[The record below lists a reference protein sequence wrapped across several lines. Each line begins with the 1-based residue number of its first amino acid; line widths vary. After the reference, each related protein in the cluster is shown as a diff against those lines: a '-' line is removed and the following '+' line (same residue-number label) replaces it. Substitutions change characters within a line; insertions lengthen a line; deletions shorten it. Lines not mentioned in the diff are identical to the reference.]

1 MYFTKNIFL
10 FLLIFNLTIS
20 SSFQLISFPS
30 LTDIFTFSFKLFSE
44 TLTGT
49 SIVNASSSNTKKDYF
64 NETNNGNNS
73 KICRLINSTNEKG
86 KNNFFNFIFFV
97 LKVSIGMDLSKVT
110 LPTFILERRSL
121 LEMYSEFFGKFFNF
135 LLIL

>member
-20 SSFQLISFPS
+20 SSFQLITS

-86 KNNFFNFIFFV
+86 KNNF
-97 LKVSIGMDLSKVT
+97 
-110 LPTFILERRSL
+110 
-121 LEMYSEFFGKFFNF
+121 
-135 LLIL
+135 